1 MRRSWKPWLRG
12 TALGFP
18 FGAMPTGGAE
28 IPTFLSYAVERRLAR
43 GKAKEEFGKGA
54 IEGVAGPEAANNAAF
69 TGVLVPLLTIGIPTS
84 ATAAILVAA
93 FQIFDLQPGPQLFT
107 KEPDLVWALIA
118 SLYVGNVM
126 LLLLNLPLVRLW
138 VKVLEIPRDALTAGI
153 LVFATLGVY
162 SISGS
167 VTEVIVMYV
176 IGVLGFFMRRF
187 DFPVAPVILGVILG
201 PLMEAQFR
209 RTLLVSDGDFGA
221 FLDRPFAVVLF
232 ALAILAL
239 VRAGGGLERAA
250 GAGAGRGGLDRAR
263 VVGVDPLHR
272 LEREVGRAARH
283 PRVALPLLGPVGQVE
298 AASCSPPDIAWI
310 RDARGSRS
318 CS

>member
-1 MRRSWKPWLRG
+1 MRRSWRPWLRG

-43 GKAKEEFGKGA
+43 GKAKEEFGSGA

-138 VKVLEIPRDALTAGI
+138 VKVLEIPREALTAGI

-162 SISGS
+162 SVSGS
-167 VTEVIVMYV
+167 VTEVLVMYA

-221 FLDRPFAVVLF
+221 FLERPFADVLF
-232 ALAILAL
+232 VLAILAL
-239 VRAGGGLERAA
+239 V
-250 GAGAGRGGLDRAR
+250 
-263 VVGVDPLHR
+263 VP
-272 LEREVGRAARH
+272 
-283 PRVALPLLGPVGQVE
+283 VALSSVRRVRGLGE
-298 AASCSPPDIAWI
+298 ED
-310 RDARGSRS
+310 
-318 CS
+318 